1 MILFLVPQSD
11 SRPLHLVVFD
21 RPAQTSNRVCSTT
34 YTVTS
39 LHWLGS
45 QTMTLH
51 FQRTNFE
58 HVETLLGLIQ
68 AYYEFDGIRFDAA
81 RIRGALLELLA
92 TPALG
97 GAWLILDE
105 QAVIGYF
112 VLSFGFDLEFGGR
125 QATLTELYLV
135 PGQRRRGVGTRA
147 LQFIEQTLSELG
159 IGALE
164 LQAEQDNTEALA
176 CYLKFGM
183 QAHARIPLSK
193 EIPTAGADS
202 LGERDRRPA

>member
-1 MILFLVPQSD
+1 
-11 SRPLHLVVFD
+11 
-21 RPAQTSNRVCSTT
+21 
-34 YTVTS
+34 
-39 LHWLGS
+39 
-45 QTMTLH
+45 MTLH

-81 RIRGALLELLA
+81 RIRRALLELLA

-147 LQFIEQTLSELG
+147 LRFVEQTLSELG

-164 LQAEQDNTEALA
+164 LQAEQDNAEALA

-193 EIPTAGADS
+193 EIPTAGVDF
-202 LGERDRRPA
+202 LGKRDPRPA